1 MTLVVRALRRI
12 FVEDI
17 GLKLFSGLIAVILFA
32 FIHGAEQGRKSVYVD
47 VLALVPQEDSGRI
60 LMTELPA
67 RVRVML
73 AGSQSRLASIRSD
86 SLPPIQLDLRS
97 HAGGEYRFSRADLDL
112 PVGVRAEQ
120 WNPASLELRFEARDE
135 REIPI
140 RPSVTGELPVGMRIA
155 RGPDVMPKEVVLTG
169 PASVVADID
178 FARLE
183 PIELTG
189 LPEGTHTVRVPF
201 RPPPEGCTYDG
212 EPTVPV
218 TIEIAR
224 MRSERAF
231 DALEVSVMGGRARIV
246 RPRAVDLVVTGP
258 QEVMATLRAR
268 HLTPYVDVSELAL
281 ESGAQPLEVRVRGVP
296 EGAEVTRLLPRE
308 ILVTP

>member
-1 MTLVVRALRRI
+1 MTALLDLLRRI
-12 FVEDI
+12 FVDDI
-17 GLKLFSGLIAVILFA
+17 ALKLFSGVVAIVLFA

-47 VLALVPQEDSGRI
+47 LLVLVPQEDSGRI

-97 HAGGEYRFSRADLDL
+97 HAGGEYRFSRADLEL
-112 PVGVRAEQ
+112 PVGVRVEQ
-120 WNPASLELRFEARDE
+120 WNPAKLDLRFEARQE
-135 REIPI
+135 REIPV
-140 RPSVTGELPVGMRIA
+140 RPSVTGEPPAGHRIA
-155 RGPDVMPKEVVLTG
+155 RGPDVEPKKVVLMG
-169 PASVVADID
+169 PASIVSDID

-189 LPEGTHTVRVPF
+189 LPEGKHTVRVPY
-201 RPPPEGCTYDG
+201 RPPPEGCAYQG

-224 MRSERAF
+224 ARSERSF
-231 DALEVSVMGGRARIV
+231 DALEVSIVGGRARGV
-246 RPRAVDLVVTGP
+246 RPRAVDVIIAGP
-258 QEVMATLRAR
+258 HEAMDPLRAR
-268 HLTPYVDVSELAL
+268 HLAPYVDVSELSP
-281 ESGAQPLEVRVRGVP
+281 EGGAQPLEVRVRGVP
-296 EGAEVTRLLPRE
+296 EGAEIVRILPRE
-308 ILVTP
+308 LLVTP